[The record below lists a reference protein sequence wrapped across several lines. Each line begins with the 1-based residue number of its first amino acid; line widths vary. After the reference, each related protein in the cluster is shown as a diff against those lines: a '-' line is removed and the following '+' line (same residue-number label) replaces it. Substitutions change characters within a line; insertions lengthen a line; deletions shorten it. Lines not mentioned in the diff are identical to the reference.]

1 MMLKVIKGD
10 DETFDMRIYIEDV
23 KWVAIE
29 QDNEKIVVFDA
40 QTAADMIKTLRKAAK
55 KLGWKL

>member
-29 QDNEKIVVFDA
+29 QDNEKIVVLDA